1 MAVPVG
7 PGPVF
12 TPGIPQPLFSLAGYR
27 GASNRQEYDVAPDDR
42 HFIMIR
48 DLRGSAQ
55 SEVIYAENWL
65 PELVAKVKR

>member
-1 MAVPVG
+1 M
-7 PGPVF
+7 
-12 TPGIPQPLFSLAGYR
+12 
-27 GASNRQEYDVAPDDR
+27 APDDR